1 MEEFRLGGV
10 ESGLV
15 ILCHM
20 VSLIAI
26 FFFLRCD
33 REVHQK
39 RCLKGEKTQSQ
50 KLGRSLIVLMLH
62 ILVSDSFQAEPKGSR
77 V

>member
-26 FFFLRCD
+26 FS
-33 REVHQK
+33 QGK
-39 RCLKGEKTQSQ
+39 RGTPKETHEGEKHPEIGHEFSCFDVTFF
-50 KLGRSLIVLMLH
+50 G
-62 ILVSDSFQAEPKGSR
+62 
-77 V
+77 